1 MNRLLVD
8 NEADL
13 TIKDHKTYLTPLEIA
28 KNRNLVECAE
38 ILMEKIIEMKEAESP
53 KTKIMKFEL
62 EDCVICKRIRNE
74 IFVFT
79 PCGHAKT
86 CETCSMKI
94 FIRSSTCPICRKLLT
109 SYMKAYF

>member
-1 MNRLLVD
+1 
-8 NEADL
+8 
-13 TIKDHKTYLTPLEIA
+13 
-28 KNRNLVECAE
+28 
-38 ILMEKIIEMKEAESP
+38 MEKMIEMKEAEKP
-53 KTKIMKFEL
+53 TAKRTKLEL
-62 EDCVICKRIRNE
+62 EDCVVCKKIRNE
-74 IFVFT
+74 ILVFT